1 MAGIFFNRGKGL
13 MNKKFKTVCMA
24 MAACG
29 LVMSATSASAADIKD
44 RVLRF
49 ASSNV
54 EGNPQ
59 VDGLMK
65 FAELMKEKSGGKI
78 VIKVFTGAALGKDIQ
93 VLSSMAGGT
102 VDGATMNTN
111 LLVGIIKDAGLVDL
125 PYLFDNEQ
133 EAYAVLDGPFGKK
146 LHAQLESKG
155 LVGLSFFDM
164 GYYSLHNSKHPI
176 TKVEDVAGLKMR
188 VTETPV
194 TIDTFK
200 AWGANAVPLPY
211 AELFTALEAKIVDGG
226 GQPPLNMIYGKIG
239 EVSKFYS
246 VNRYSFTPQSLLMS
260 KKSMDKLTADEKKIV
275 MEAAGE
281 AAVYERQMS
290 LKKSIDCLNELK
302 KNKANVVN
310 EISPA
315 EMVRF
320 REATKPVVEKY
331 LKVYDE
337 ALGKELYAEIAKY
350 RAAKK

>member
-1 MAGIFFNRGKGL
+1 
-13 MNKKFKTVCMA
+13 MNKTLKTVGLAIAAGTLVLSA
-24 MAACG
+24 M
-29 LVMSATSASAADIKD
+29 SASAADI
-44 RVLRF
+44 REHVLRF
-49 ASSNV
+49 ATSNV

-78 VIKVFTGAALGKDIQ
+78 VVKVFTAGSLGKDIQ
-93 VLSSMAGGT
+93 VLSSMQGGT

-111 LLVGIIKDAGLVDL
+111 LLVGNIKDAGLVDL
-125 PYLFDNEQ
+125 PYLFDSEQ

-146 LHAQLESKG
+146 LHALLEPKG
-155 LVGLSFFDM
+155 LVGLSYFDM
-164 GYYSLHNSKHPI
+164 GYYSLHNGKHPI

-200 AWGANAVPLPY
+200 AFGASAVPLPY
-211 AELFTALEAKIVDGG
+211 VELYSALEAKIVDGG
-226 GQPPLNMIYGKIG
+226 GQPPLNMVYGKIG
-239 EVSKFYS
+239 EVSKYFS
-246 VNRYSFTPQSLLMS
+246 LNRYSYTPQSLLMS
-260 KKSMDKLTADEKKIV
+260 KKTFDKFNADEKKIV
-275 MEAAGE
+275 MEAAKE
-281 AAVYERQMS
+281 ASVYERQVS
-290 LKKSIDCLNELK
+290 IKKSNECLEQLKKSK
-302 KNKANVVN
+302 TTVVN

-315 EMVRF
+315 EMARF

-331 LKVYDE
+331 LKIYDE

>member
-1 MAGIFFNRGKGL
+1 M
-13 MNKKFKTVCMA
+13 KKTFKAVCVA
-24 MAACG
+24 MAAGG
-29 LVMSATSASAADIKD
+29 LVMSATSASAADIKEH
-44 RVLRF
+44 VFRF
-49 ASSNV
+49 ATSNV

-78 VIKVFTGAALGKDIQ
+78 TVKVFTGAALGKDIQ
-93 VLSSMAGGT
+93 VLSSMQGGT

-111 LLVGIIKDAGLVDL
+111 LLVGNIKDAGLVDL
-125 PYLFDNEQ
+125 PYLFDSEQ

-146 LHAQLESKG
+146 LHAQLEPKG
-155 LVGLSFFDM
+155 LVGLAYFDM

-200 AWGANAVPLPY
+200 AFGANAVPLPY

-246 VNRYSFTPQSLLMS
+246 VNRYSYTPVSLLMG
-260 KKSMDKLTADEKKIV
+260 KKAMDKLNADEKKIV
-275 MEAAGE
+275 IDSAKDASD
-281 AAVYERQMS
+281 YQRQVS
-290 LKKSIDCLNELK
+290 LKKSVDCLEELK
-302 KNKANVVN
+302 KSKTTVVN
-310 EISPA
+310 DISPA
-315 EMVRF
+315 EMARF

-331 LKVYDE
+331 LKVYDD

>member
-1 MAGIFFNRGKGL
+1 M
-13 MNKKFKTVCMA
+13 KKTFKSVFVA

-29 LVMSATSASAADIKD
+29 LVLSATSASALDIQE

-78 VIKVFTGAALGKDIQ
+78 VVKVFTGATLGKDIQ
-93 VLSSMAGGT
+93 VLSSMQGGT

-125 PYLFDNEQ
+125 PYLFDTEQ

-146 LHAQLESKG
+146 LHAQLEPKG
-155 LVGLSFFDM
+155 LVGLSYFDM

-176 TKVEDVAGLKMR
+176 TKIEDVKGLKMR

-200 AWGANAVPLPY
+200 AFGSNAVPLPY
-211 AELFTALEAKIVDGG
+211 AELFTALESKIVDGG

-246 VNRYSFTPQSLLMS
+246 VNRYSYTPQSLLMS
-260 KKSMDKLTADEKKIV
+260 KKTMDKLTADEKKIV
-275 MEAAGE
+275 MEAAKE
-281 AAVYERQMS
+281 ASIYERQVS
-290 LKKSIDCLNELK
+290 LKKSADCLEELK
-302 KNKANVVN
+302 KSKTTVVN
-310 EISPA
+310 EVSPA
-315 EMVRF
+315 EIARF

-337 ALGKELYAEIAKY
+337 QLGKELYAEIAKY
-350 RAAKK
+350 RAKK

>member
-1 MAGIFFNRGKGL
+1 
-13 MNKKFKTVCMA
+13 MNKVFKTAFAA

-29 LVMSATSASAADIKD
+29 LVMSATSASAADIKE
-44 RVLRF
+44 RVFRF

-78 VIKVFTGAALGKDIQ
+78 VVKVFTGATLGKDIQ
-93 VLSSMAGGT
+93 VLSSMQGGT
-102 VDGATMNTN
+102 IDGATMNTN

-125 PYLFDNEQ
+125 PYLFDNEK

-146 LHAQLESKG
+146 LHAQLEPKG
-155 LVGLSFFDM
+155 LVGLSYFDM
-164 GYYSLHNSKHPI
+164 GYYSLHNSTHPI
-176 TKVEDVAGLKMR
+176 TKVEDVKGLKMR

-200 AWGANAVPLPY
+200 AFGASAVPLPY
-211 AELFTALEAKIVDGG
+211 AELYTALESKIVDGG

-239 EVSKFYS
+239 EVSKYYS
-246 VNRYSFTPQSLLMS
+246 VNRYSYTPQSLLMS
-260 KKSMDKLTADEKKIV
+260 KKTMDKLTADEKKIV
-275 MEAAGE
+275 MEAAKE
-281 AAVYERQMS
+281 ASDYERQVS
-290 LKKSIDCLNELK
+290 LKKSADCLEELK
-302 KNKANVVN
+302 KSKTVVN

-315 EMVRF
+315 EMARF
-320 REATKPVVEKY
+320 REATKPVVDKY

-337 ALGKELYAEIAKY
+337 ALGKELFAEIAQI
-350 RAAKK
+350 RAKK

>member
-1 MAGIFFNRGKGL
+1 
-13 MNKKFKTVCMA
+13 MNKTFKTVCMA

-29 LVMSATSASAADIKD
+29 LVLSATSASAADIRE

-78 VIKVFTGAALGKDIQ
+78 IVKVFTGASLGKDIQ

-146 LHAQLESKG
+146 LHAQLEAKG
-155 LVGLSFFDM
+155 LVGLAYFDM
-164 GYYSLHNSKHPI
+164 GYYSLHNGKHPI
-176 TKVEDVAGLKMR
+176 TKIEDVAGLKMR

-239 EVSKFYS
+239 EVSKYYS
-246 VNRYSFTPQSLLMS
+246 VNRYSFTPQSLLMG

-275 MEAAGE
+275 LEAAAE
-281 AAVYERQMS
+281 AAVYERQVS

-350 RAAKK
+350 RAKK